1 MTKQLLASALI
12 GLWVLLQPATNLA
25 AHPASQDRDPAKE
38 QAATENKAL
47 ELLDQAI
54 AEGRG
59 LRLAENR
66 ARVQFTGG
74 DLLWKRDEKR
84 ARGLFGEA
92 AASFAEMLGTID
104 LNDRRVDSQ
113 IQAASQLREE
123 MLMVIAR
130 RDAELALEFLRMTR
144 LPSTPQNDRAAM
156 RGGRGQNQDANLE
169 ATLLAQIAANDPKLA
184 LRLAEEALDKGEFSN
199 RLVQLL
205 SQLYARE
212 PAAGTKLAEK
222 MVKKLRGE
230 NLGTNLGARNLSFS
244 LLSQGPRPAG
254 TDDERAKA
262 SAMRGQVL
270 DEMAF
275 RELLEAVVTA
285 AMSATQTTTRGQA
298 GGRRG
303 GAPAGGGRGAPVPNP
318 ANRFGGGGGQP
329 LLISLQSLLPH
340 IDKYLPARSQAV
352 RQKLS
357 ESGVNSAARGT
368 TLSDFNNLG
377 SLASVDSILQAASG
391 APTEMQGRL
400 YAMAARR
407 ALSEGDT
414 ERASKIADEH
424 LSADMRAT
432 MVQEVDRQK
441 LVRAAVENRIDEARP
456 ALAALRSD
464 EERITV
470 LTQMAAAVAQGG
482 NQKVA
487 LQLLDEAS
495 GLASRRA
502 ENYQQLEAQLRVA
515 RGYAGVDP
523 ARSFAVLEPGI
534 HQINEMLSAAT
545 TLNGF
550 EVRVFKDGEMPLQG
564 GSQLAGMIKSFS
576 RELGFLAKSQF
587 DAALGSAER
596 FQRPEARIIA
606 RLAIVRGVLE
616 PIPENVRPDPT
627 MRFALPAPRR

>member
-1 MTKQLLASALI
+1 MSLTQLLASSLI
-12 GLWVLLQPATNLA
+12 GLCVFAQPLTSLA
-25 AHPASQDRDPAKE
+25 RYPGGQDPDPAKE
-38 QAATENKAL
+38 QAALETKAL

-84 ARGLFGEA
+84 ARVLFGEA
-92 AASFAEMLGTID
+92 AASFAEMLAAID
-104 LNDRRVDSQ
+104 LKDRRVESQ
-113 IQAASQLREE
+113 IQAAAQLREE

-130 RDAELALEFLRMTR
+130 RDAELALDFLRTTR
-144 LPSTPQNDRAAM
+144 LPATPQNDRAAM
-156 RGGRGQNQDANLE
+156 RGGRGQNQDVNLE
-169 ATLLAQIAANDPKLA
+169 ASLLAQIAANDPKLA
-184 LRLAEEALDKGEFSN
+184 LRLAEEALDKGEYSN

-205 SQLYARE
+205 SQLYAKD
-212 PAAGTKLAEK
+212 PAAGAKLAEK

-230 NLGTNLGARNLSFS
+230 NIGTNLGARNLAFS
-244 LLSQGPRPAG
+244 LLNQGPRPAG
-254 TDDERAKA
+254 TNDEQAKV
-262 SAMRGQVL
+262 SAVRGQVL
-270 DEMAF
+270 DEMAY
-275 RELLEAVVTA
+275 RELLDAVVTA
-285 AMSATQTTTRGQA
+285 ALSATQTTTRGA
-298 GGRRG
+298 PGGGARG
-303 GAPAGGGRGAPVPNP
+303 GAPAGGGRAAGPSP
-318 ANRFGGGGGQP
+318 ADRFGQGGRQP
-329 LLISLQSLLPH
+329 LLMTLQSLLPH
-340 IDKYLPARSQAV
+340 IDKYMPARAQAV
-352 RQKLS
+352 RQKLGDA
-357 ESGVNSAARGT
+357 GVNASGRGAAFGD
-368 TLSDFNNLG
+368 LNLG
-377 SLASVDSILQAASG
+377 SQASVDSIMQAASA

-407 ALSEGDT
+407 ALSEGDA
-414 ERASKIADEH
+414 ERAGKIADEH

-441 LVRAAVENRIDEARP
+441 LVRAAIENKIDEARP

-470 LTQMAAAVAQGG
+470 LTQMAAAVSQGG

-487 LQLLDEAS
+487 LQLLDEANA
-495 GLASRRA
+495 LASRRA

-523 ARSFAVLEPGI
+523 GRSFAVLEPGI

-576 RELGFLAKSQF
+576 RELGFLARSQF
-587 DAALGSAER
+587 DAALGTAER

-616 PIPENVRPDPT
+616 PMTENVRPEPG
-627 MRFALPAPRR
+627 MRLALPGQRR